1 MRVLWG
7 LFATSLLVGLSGAV
21 APGPLLTA
29 VIGDVARTGFWTAPL
44 LVLGHALLE
53 LVTVL
58 ALARGLARAIRNP
71 TVLRTIAA
79 LGGITLLVLGG
90 DLARSAWIGAVHLDE
105 AQTASAAALPIL
117 TGVVVSVSNPYW
129 VLWWVNGRRRLHGP
143 GAPPR
148 DRRAGRL
155 LRWPHHGRLRLVRA
169 DSTAPQRRTAALRRR
184 GLSVRYRPRRR
195 LSHGHGPVLHCP
207 CHPVGTVGANDAGG
221 MSAPTHSRSGR
232 RRSVHTHTVYR
243 IASQSARLG
252 NPQCT

>member
-71 TVLRTIAA
+71 TVLRAIAA
-79 LGGITLLVLGG
+79 LGGIVLLVLGG
-90 DLARSAWIGAVHLDE
+90 DLVRAAWIGAVQLE
-105 AQTASAAALPIL
+105 EVQTASAAALPML

-129 VLWWVNGRRRLHGP
+129 VLWWV
-143 GAPPR
+143 
-148 DRRAGRL
+148 
-155 LRWPHHGRLRLVRA
+155 
-169 DSTAPQRRTAALRRR
+169 
-184 GLSVRYRPRRR
+184 
-195 LSHGHGPVLHCP
+195 
-207 CHPVGTVGANDAGG
+207 TVGAGYTALALRHGTAGLGAFYVGHIMADFGWYVPIALLVSAGQELFDAEVYRFIIGLAG
-221 MSAPTHSRSGR
+221 AFLIAMGLFFIVLAIRWARSAP
-232 RRSVHTHTVYR
+232 
-243 IASQSARLG
+243 AMPAE
-252 NPQCT
+252 

>member
-71 TVLRTIAA
+71 AVLRTIAA

-117 TGVVVSVSNPYW
+117 TGVCREREQSLLGALVG
-129 VLWWVNGRRRLHGP
+129 NGRRRLHGA

-148 DRRAGRL
+148 DCGAGRL

-169 DSTAPQRRTAALRRR
+169 DSP
-184 GLSVRYRPRRR
+184 
-195 LSHGHGPVLHCP
+195 
-207 CHPVGTVGANDAGG
+207 
-221 MSAPTHSRSGR
+221 
-232 RRSVHTHTVYR
+232 
-243 IASQSARLG
+243 AS
-252 NPQCT
+252 

>member
-71 TVLRTIAA
+71 IVLRTIAA

-90 DLARSAWIGAVHLDE
+90 DLARSAWIGAVHLAE

-117 TGVVVSVSNPYW
+117 TGVIVSVSNPYW
-129 VLWWVNGRRRLHGP
+129 VLWWV
-143 GAPPR
+143 
-148 DRRAGRL
+148 
-155 LRWPHHGRLRLVRA
+155 
-169 DSTAPQRRTAALRRR
+169 
-184 GLSVRYRPRRR
+184 
-195 LSHGHGPVLHCP
+195 
-207 CHPVGTVGANDAGG
+207 TVGAGYTALALRHGTAGLSAFYVGHIMADFGWYVPIALLVSAGQQLFDAEVYRVIIGLAG
-221 MSAPTHSRSGR
+221 AFLIAMGLFFIVLAVRWARSAPTMPE
-232 RRSVHTHTVYR
+232 
-243 IASQSARLG
+243 A
-252 NPQCT
+252 

>member
-71 TVLRTIAA
+71 TVLRAIAA
-79 LGGITLLVLGG
+79 LGGIALLVLGG
-90 DLARSAWIGAVHLDE
+90 DLARAAWTGAVHLDE
-105 AQTASAAALPIL
+105 AQNSLSYGPAHSHWRRRERKQSLLGALV
-117 TGVVVSVSNPYW
+117 G
-129 VLWWVNGRRRLHGP
+129 NGRRRLHGP

-169 DSTAPQRRTAALRRR
+169 DSTAPQRRTATLRRR
-184 GLSVRYRPRRR
+184 GLSVHHRTRRR
-195 LSHGHGPVLHCP
+195 VSHGHGPVLHRP
-207 CHPVGTVGANDAGG
+207 RHSLGTVGADHASG
-221 MSAPTHSRSGR
+221 MSKRGQYAAAENRKLSTRSGSER
-232 RRSVHTHTVYR
+232 V
-243 IASQSARLG
+243 
-252 NPQCT
+252 

>member
-105 AQTASAAALPIL
+105 AHTASAAALPLL

-129 VLWWVNGRRRLHGP
+129 VLWW
-143 GAPPR
+143 A
-148 DRRAGRL
+148 
-155 LRWPHHGRLRLVRA
+155 
-169 DSTAPQRRTAALRRR
+169 
-184 GLSVRYRPRRR
+184 
-195 LSHGHGPVLHCP
+195 
-207 CHPVGTVGANDAGG
+207 TVGAGYTALALRHGAAGLGAFYVGHITADFGWYVPLALLLSAGQQLFDAEVYRFIIGVAG
-221 MSAPTHSRSGR
+221 AFLMAMGLFFLALAIRWGRSAPTMP
-232 RRSVHTHTVYR
+232 
-243 IASQSARLG
+243 AA
-252 NPQCT
+252 

>member
-58 ALARGLARAIRNP
+58 ALAQGLARAIRNP
-71 TVLRTIAA
+71 AVLRTIAA

-105 AQTASAAALPIL
+105 VQTASAAALPIL
-117 TGVVVSVSNPYW
+117 TGVIVSVSNPYW
-129 VLWWVNGRRRLHGP
+129 VLWWV
-143 GAPPR
+143 
-148 DRRAGRL
+148 
-155 LRWPHHGRLRLVRA
+155 
-169 DSTAPQRRTAALRRR
+169 
-184 GLSVRYRPRRR
+184 
-195 LSHGHGPVLHCP
+195 
-207 CHPVGTVGANDAGG
+207 TVGAGYTVAVLSNAGPDLRVNIDETLG
-221 MSAPTHSRSGR
+221 RTIAWHDILCSAEVGLAKPDPAI
-232 RRSVHTHTVYR
+232 YR
-243 IASQSARLG
+243 LAMARLSLR
-252 NPQCT
+252 PAQCFFIDDIRANVAGAQEVGWTAHRFKGDYAGLQADLRAHGYEW